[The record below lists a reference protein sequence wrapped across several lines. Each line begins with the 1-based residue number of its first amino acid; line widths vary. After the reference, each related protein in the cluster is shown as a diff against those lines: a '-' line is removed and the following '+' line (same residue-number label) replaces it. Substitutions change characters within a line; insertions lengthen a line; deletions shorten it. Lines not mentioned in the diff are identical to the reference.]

1 VSEPV
6 RSVDR
11 LVGVYHADGGVRGE
25 LAYLAGRARGTAH
38 CTLIDITH
46 GFTLSGKRSFKT
58 MAAQLP
64 VPLRLVHRNEQP
76 PALAQLTDGRTP
88 CIIAEV
94 GSEQLIV
101 LGPADLRA
109 CDGDVGRFE
118 QVLSAGLA
126 DASLRLPPS

>member
-1 VSEPV
+1 MSEPV

-64 VPLRLVHRNEQP
+64 VPFRLVHRNEQP

-94 GSEQLIV
+94 GV
-101 LGPADLRA
+101 
-109 CDGDVGRFE
+109 
-118 QVLSAGLA
+118 
-126 DASLRLPPS
+126 

>member
-1 VSEPV
+1 
-6 RSVDR
+6 
-11 LVGVYHADGGVRGE
+11 
-25 LAYLAGRARGTAH
+25 
-38 CTLIDITH
+38 
-46 GFTLSGKRSFKT
+46 

-76 PALAQLTDGRTP
+76 PALAQLTEGRTP

-101 LGPADLRA
+101 LGPADLKA
-109 CDGDVGRFE
+109 CGGDVDRFG

-126 DASLRLPPS
+126 DASLQLPPS